1 MKTMRSQRG
10 FSFIELVISI
20 VLISVAVGGVLL
32 AYTNTVA
39 GSSDPLIREQAVA
52 VAESYLE
59 EILSKPFD
67 DPDGVDGEGSRAA
80 FDDVDDFAGLSQ
92 EPQLP
97 DGTTLGLGAYTV
109 NVTLVATSLNGIA
122 AAASWRVD
130 VSVSH
135 SSGESI
141 TLTGYRTDY
150 GT

>member
-1 MKTMRSQRG
+1 MNNRNLQRG

-20 VLISVAVGGVLL
+20 VLLALGVAGVLL

-39 GSSDPLIREQAVA
+39 GSADPLVRQQAVA

-67 DPDGVDGEGSRAA
+67 DPDGVDGEASRATY
-80 FDDVDDFAGLSQ
+80 DDVDDFAGLSQ

-97 DGTTLGLGAYTV
+97 DGTTLGLSAYTV
-109 NVTLVATSLNGIA
+109 TVNLSATSLNGIP
-122 AAASWRVD
+122 AAASWQVN
-130 VSVSH
+130 VTVSH
-135 SSGESI
+135 TSGESV

-150 GT
+150 GP